1 MRKTSTRDHIIEAAD
16 QLFYQQ
22 GYDHTSFA
30 DISGAV
36 KISRGNFYHHFKTK
50 DEILGAVI
58 SRRIAN
64 TRDLLASWE
73 VEAHSPRER
82 ICCFVKI
89 LITNQ
94 TKIMQFGCPVGTLAT
109 ELSKLDHIAQPDAV
123 SLFTLFRE
131 WLSDQFTQLGH
142 ADQADALAMH
152 LLARSQGI
160 ATLASAFQDANFVK
174 QEVDDACAWVLSLT
188 QEMDQKCS

>member
-1 MRKTSTRDHIIEAAD
+1 MSTTSTREHIIDAAD

-50 DEILGAVI
+50 DAILQAVI
-58 SRRIAN
+58 DQRVAS
-64 TRDLLASWE
+64 TRDLLKRWE
-73 VEAHSPRER
+73 TEAQSPVER

-94 TKIMQFGCPVGTLAT
+94 TKIMQFGCPVGSLAT
-109 ELSKLDHIAQPDAV
+109 ELSKLNHNAKPEAIK
-123 SLFTLFRE
+123 LFTLFRE
-131 WLSDQFTQLGH
+131 WLTDQFTQMGQT
-142 ADQADALAMH
+142 DRADALAMH
-152 LLARSQGI
+152 LLARSQGL
-160 ATLASAFQDANFVK
+160 ATLATAFQDAAFIK
-174 QEVDDACAWVLSLT
+174 KEVDDACTWVISLS
-188 QEMDQKCS
+188 QGMDQ